1 MSERDPPAG
10 FAARPDGDSFNATM
24 GPVFAST
31 DGPPWRLGVWAAP
44 KHQNPHW
51 MLDGGLIMALTDHA
65 IGFNI
70 FQSVER
76 GTSFATISL
85 NVDFV
90 AGGRMGE
97 WIEAVPAVV
106 RKTNTLV
113 FAKAQV
119 LGEGGRLI
127 ATASGIWKFVET
139 RTVKG

>member
-1 MSERDPPAG
+1 MSVREPPAG
-10 FAARPDGDSFNATM
+10 FAAREDGESFNATM
-24 GPVFAST
+24 GPIFAST

-44 KHQNPHW
+44 KHQNPHG

-70 FQSVER
+70 FQSVAG

-90 AGGRMGE
+90 AGGRLGE
-97 WIEAVPAVV
+97 WIEAVPETV
-106 RKTNTLV
+106 RATRSLV

-127 ATASGIWKFVET
+127 ATASGIWKFVES
-139 RTVKG
+139 RTVKS

>member
-1 MSERDPPAG
+1 
-10 FAARPDGDSFNATM
+10 
-24 GPVFAST
+24 
-31 DGPPWRLGVWAAP
+31 
-44 KHQNPHW
+44 

-70 FQSVER
+70 FQSVAG

-90 AGGRMGE
+90 AGGRLGE
-97 WIEAVPAVV
+97 WIEAVPETV
-106 RKTNTLV
+106 RATRSLV

-127 ATASGIWKFVET
+127 ATASGIWKFVES
-139 RTVKG
+139 RTVKS